1 MKGFRLPFGLLS
13 LFLIHLY
20 SCQTGGGKSKE
31 NLNFS
36 IEIKDSITVDFLGNY
51 ELQDFDAVTERYL
64 LRDSRN
70 YVKYLEVNESGEILT
85 QAELSPE
92 GKYAVGDILGMG
104 YFEGDV
110 TVFSSIG
117 AFMMFKGTEKVG
129 EIPMIKPYTPWM
141 NFAKLGL
148 FEYDGHI
155 YYPNPLSENVMS
167 KDGNPGDFFRAIY
180 RMPVLQR
187 LNPDTRD
194 TLGVM
199 ALPNESVWLDGK
211 IHGMVFPM
219 YTVSDSHVI
228 YSPTFGK
235 ELYVY
240 QKESGQ
246 LNYSKTLLIEDPQ
259 FVMDEPFATDDTG
272 EYFVRNQK
280 HRPGQVGDI
289 LVWGDY
295 YLVIYKRGVSELK
308 MPTKI
313 EGKEQ
318 EYFLQIEQMNPFYAA
333 VYSQELNLLASGIP
347 FPTNIQTPRIVNS
360 KNEIVVAKDPNLSE
374 TEDDGIVL
382 YVLDFKTD

>member
-1 MKGFRLPFGLLS
+1 
-13 LFLIHLY
+13 
-20 SCQTGGGKSKE
+20 
-31 NLNFS
+31 
-36 IEIKDSITVDFLGNY
+36 
-51 ELQDFDAVTERYL
+51 
-64 LRDSRN
+64 
-70 YVKYLEVNESGEILT
+70 
-85 QAELSPE
+85 
-92 GKYAVGDILGMG
+92 
-104 YFEGDV
+104 
-110 TVFSSIG
+110 
-117 AFMMFKGTEKVG
+117 
-129 EIPMIKPYTPWM
+129 M
-141 NFAKLGL
+141 N
-148 FEYDGHI
+148 
-155 YYPNPLSENVMS
+155 
-167 KDGNPGDFFRAIY
+167 KDGNPGDFFRTIY

-187 LNPDTRD
+187 LNPGTRD
-194 TLGVM
+194 TVGVM

-219 YTVSDSHVI
+219 YTISESHVI
-228 YSPTFGK
+228 YSPAFGK

-240 QKESGQ
+240 QKELGQ
-246 LNYSKTLLIEDPQ
+246 LNYTKTLTIEDPE
-259 FVMDEPFATDDTG
+259 FIMDEPLATDDTG
-272 EYFVRNQK
+272 EYFKRNQK
-280 HRPGQVGDI
+280 HSPGQVGDI

-333 VYSQELNLLASGIP
+333 VYDQELNLLASGIP